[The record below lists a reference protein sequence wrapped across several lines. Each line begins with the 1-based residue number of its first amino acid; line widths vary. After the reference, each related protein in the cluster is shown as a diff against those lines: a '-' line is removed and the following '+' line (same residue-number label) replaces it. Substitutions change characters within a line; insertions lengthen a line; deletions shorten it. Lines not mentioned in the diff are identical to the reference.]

1 MLAAA
6 KLGEEYIAAG
16 TAVRLVCTK
25 PLMSPSP
32 DSSGAPDGG
41 LIRERT
47 AVSSMPLTIGVMV
60 MVPPESQFVRL
71 LVPYRVAP
79 VPYIIRLE
87 LNGSIASTSVIQ
99 PSRGVT
105 TGGEG
110 FPLKVSHGTEE
121 MFWV

>member
-6 KLGEEYIAAG
+6 KLGEAYIAA
-16 TAVRLVCTK
+16 
-25 PLMSPSP
+25 
-32 DSSGAPDGG
+32 APDGG

-60 MVPPESQFVRL
+60 MVPPESQLVRL

-110 FPLKVSHGTEE
+110 FPLKVSQGTEE